1 MSYWLVVTLSVIL
14 LAWIS
19 SACGIYFTLR
29 KTKALAPSPLRT
41 EVAMQGR
48 AEASKGVYSPPA
60 LRHTIR
66 LHRILIVGAGKVG
79 QTLATSLDGLGENF
93 VVGFVDDDPEC
104 IFPGD
109 WPILGTRDQIPEII
123 KKHFIDEVIFAYA
136 PTWQQQM
143 AEHIALNYPDI
154 AVRVVPSPY
163 EAMLTLTDVESHG
176 DIAIVRLVTKANDL
190 RDSVKRLSDIV
201 FSLVGLTLLSP
212 FCVIVA
218 IIIKLTSKGPA
229 IFSQERVGRFGRTF
243 TLYKFRTMITDAE
256 TRTGPVLAKGT
267 LDNRLTSIG
276 KWIRL
281 TRFDEVPQ
289 LWNVLRGEMSL
300 VGPRPERPIFVDEF
314 LIQTPAYAQRHQV
327 RPGISGL
334 AQICGGY
341 HTDARDK
348 LRFDLIYVSHYSLWL
363 DISIL
368 IRTILV
374 VVLPNREK
382 MDK

>member
-1 MSYWLVVTLSVIL
+1 MSFWLIITIGIIL

-29 KTKALAPSPLRT
+29 KTKALAPSHLRT
-41 EVAMQGR
+41 ATALHSLHE
-48 AEASKGVYSPPA
+48 SSNHISPTTT
-60 LRHTIR
+60 LRNTIG

-79 QTLATSLDGLGENF
+79 QTLASSLDGVGENF
-93 VVGFVDDDPEC
+93 VVGFVDDEPEYV
-104 IFPGD
+104 FPGD
-109 WPILGTRDQIPEII
+109 WSILGTRDQIPELI

-143 AEHIALNYPDI
+143 SENLAINYPEI
-154 AVRVVPSPY
+154 IVRVVPSPY
-163 EAMLTLTDVESHG
+163 EAMLSLTEVESFG
-176 DIAIVRLVTKANDL
+176 DIAIVRLVTRANDFKD
-190 RDSVKRLSDIV
+190 RVKRLCDIALSA
-201 FSLVGLTLLSP
+201 FGLAILSP
-212 FCVIVA
+212 FCLAVAA
-218 IIIKLTSKGPA
+218 IIRLTSNGPA
-229 IFSQERVGRFGRTF
+229 IFTQERVGRFGRTF
-243 TLYKFRTMITDAE
+243 ILYKFRTMVTDAE
-256 TRTGPVLAKGT
+256 TGTGPILARGT

-289 LWNVLRGEMSL
+289 LWNVFRGEMSL
-300 VGPRPERPIFVDEF
+300 VGPRPERPVFVDEF
-314 LIQTPAYAQRHQV
+314 LLQTPAYAQRHQV
-327 RPGISGL
+327 RPGITGL

-348 LRFDLIYVSHYSLWL
+348 LRFDLIYVSNYSLWL
-363 DISIL
+363 DLSIL